1 MSRGLGDE
9 RNGQSGQIDNTMTAN
24 FAHTLSYELSL
35 PRSLHH
41 RYELRNFSFLQT
53 YYVLQLRLIL
63 RGRVTGFHYVS
74 MYADFSAPPAPFV
87 CKFTQP
93 RLKHYVRIWAYTS
106 PSARTYVVNGSPI
119 QLGDKCRGTGC
130 VYSAPREQT
139 ENTTRDL
146 RGSRVDAAKIDLL
159 AVKLP
164 VPPSIAPISPTFSRN
179 VASGQRSVML

>member
-1 MSRGLGDE
+1 
-9 RNGQSGQIDNTMTAN
+9 MTAN

-159 AVKLP
+159 AVQCYSASPGPMLQMFFFGACYRLEGWFWFP
-164 VPPSIAPISPTFSRN
+164 FCPRPALYSEENSIAT
-179 VASGQRSVML
+179 